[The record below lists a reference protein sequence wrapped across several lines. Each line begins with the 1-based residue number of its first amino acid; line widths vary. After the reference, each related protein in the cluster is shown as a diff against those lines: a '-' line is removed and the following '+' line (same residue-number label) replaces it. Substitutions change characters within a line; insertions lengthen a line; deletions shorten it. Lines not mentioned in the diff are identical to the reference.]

1 MAGVIS
7 TDVRLFGEL
16 HRRFRNIYHLQ
27 YIIKCILIQV
37 SHPQYLFFSADCVA
51 EKPVKCSRAEKFFKL
66 KYFKGLDRLDR
77 LDRLIG
83 LIGLIGWI
91 GYRSLF
97 TVYDSP

>member
-51 EKPVKCSRAEKFFKL
+51 EKPVKCSRPEIKIQWSEFRSQEL
-66 KYFKGLDRLDR
+66 GLR
-77 LDRLIG
+77 
-83 LIGLIGWI
+83 
-91 GYRSLF
+91 
-97 TVYDSP
+97 